1 MSKFIIE
8 LEDNGEGVRINAH
21 AIHTTEQ
28 MQSGQTVTLATQLGD
43 CLVAHLAQRMTTVGL
58 NAAAQSQTKH

>member
-1 MSKFIIE
+1 MSKFILE

-28 MQSGQTVTLATQLGD
+28 IENGQTVTLATQLGD
-43 CLVAHLAQRMTTVGL
+43 CLVAHLAQRMTIVGL
-58 NAAAQSQTKH
+58 NTVAQSQTQH

>member
-1 MSKFIIE
+1 MSRYIIE

-28 MQSGQTVTLATQLGD
+28 MQSGQIVTLATQLGD
-43 CLVAHLAQRMTTVGL
+43 CLVAHLAQRMTKVGL
-58 NAAAQSQTKH
+58 NTVAQSQTQH

>member
-8 LEDNGEGVRINAH
+8 LEDNGEGVKINAH

-28 MQSGQTVTLATQLGD
+28 IKNGQTVTLATQLGD
-43 CLVAHLAQRMTTVGL
+43 CLVTHLAQRMTAVGL
-58 NAAAQSQTKH
+58 GAIAQSQTQH

>member
-8 LEDNGEGVRINAH
+8 LEDNGEGVKINTH

-28 MQSGQTVTLATQLGD
+28 MKNGQTVTLATQLGE
-43 CLVAHLAQRMTTVGL
+43 CLVGHLARHMSAVGL
-58 NAAAQSQTKH
+58 SAIAQSQTQH

>member
-1 MSKFIIE
+1 MSKYIIE
-8 LEDNGEGVRINAH
+8 LEDNGEGVKITAR

-43 CLVAHLAQRMTTVGL
+43 RLVAHLAQRMAKVGL
-58 NAAAQSQTKH
+58 NTAAQSQTQH